1 MAEFKRPE
9 SVLVVVYTPRLE
21 CLLLERV
28 SPPGFWQSVTGALR
42 WGETRAAAAVREV
55 REETGLVCA
64 APEPDAGA
72 PESSRREGT
81 HGGRP
86 PALTETHV
94 TNRFPIL
101 PEWRRRYAPGVTE
114 NLEHLLYLEL
124 PGTCRITL
132 DGKEHIGYR
141 WMGLEEA
148 MRKAASWTD
157 RAALER
163 LRASIGRRDRSS
175 SLPGSGEAPQAE

>member
-9 SVLVVVYTPRLE
+9 SVLVVVYTPRLD

-28 SPPGFWQSVTGALR
+28 SPPGFWQSVTGTLR
-42 WGETRAAAAVREV
+42 WGETRIAAAVREM
-55 REETGLVCA
+55 REETGLVCV
-64 APEPDAGA
+64 APEPDAV
-72 PESSRREGT
+72 PESPRREGS
-81 HGGRP
+81 HDGCP
-86 PALTETHV
+86 PALKETNV

-124 PGTCRITL
+124 PETRRVTL
-132 DGKEHIGYR
+132 NDKEHVGYR
-141 WMGLEEA
+141 WMGVEEA
-148 MRKAASWTD
+148 IHKVTSWTD

-163 LRASIGRRDRSS
+163 LPGRTTV
-175 SLPGSGEAPQAE
+175 PAPAGA